1 MGTRQDSE
9 AEAIALLERIQQYW
23 REQGYEVTGYVKP
36 AGFSPRL
43 RSTVYEIETDLLNGV
58 PRRKARG
65 QQDTRQR

>member
-9 AEAIALLERIQQYW
+9 AEAIALLERIQRYW

-43 RSTVYEIETDLLNGV
+43 RLTVYEIETDLVNGV
-58 PRRKARG
+58 PRRKAPR